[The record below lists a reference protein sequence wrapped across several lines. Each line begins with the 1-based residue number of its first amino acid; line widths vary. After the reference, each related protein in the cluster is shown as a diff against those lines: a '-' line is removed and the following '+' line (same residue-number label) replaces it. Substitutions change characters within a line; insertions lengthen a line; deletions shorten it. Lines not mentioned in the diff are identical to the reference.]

1 MIGVREGVGLVVDSI
16 TVSSRSENIGYVAVF
31 S

>member
-1 MIGVREGVGLVVDSI
+1 LGLVVDSI